1 MASAAQIAARKKF
14 AAIMK
19 SGGFG
24 KKRKKNPVKEVS
36 GAALNRLR
44 DKTRKSRAAAAEKRG
59 DGSTAWAIQQ
69 AAPRKRKKNPASAPP
84 AGTTKRQTL
93 NRAASRRRNPVE
105 SKHSMPSGYHV
116 HVVDRHGE
124 AGTKLA
130 TFVEKGPA
138 VEYARGYAHKHNK
151 QLCILGKK

>member
-1 MASAAQIAARKKF
+1 MASTAQIAARKKF

-24 KKRKKNPVKEVS
+24 KKRKKNP
-36 GAALNRLR
+36 
-44 DKTRKSRAAAAEKRG
+44 
-59 DGSTAWAIQQ
+59 
-69 AAPRKRKKNPASAPP
+69 ASAPP

-93 NRAASRRRNPVE
+93 NGVKKKAAVRRKNPVRVAPKRAAPARRRNPVE
-105 SKHSMPSGYHV
+105 GSHRPPSGYHV
-116 HVVDRHGE
+116 HLVNSHGE
-124 AGTKLA
+124 AGSKLA
-130 TFVEKGPA
+130 TFVEKPKA